1 MTAVDRVRRAQ
12 RLLGVGAVTAALAWG
27 AATALVILVAGALVS
42 KVSDS
47 LQMSAEGL
55 VIGALLAGLAVAAA
69 VMFRSR
75 RLASMSRVA
84 LWIEEAL
91 PTLQY
96 ALVTAIEPARTEFSD
111 GIDAVVSR
119 ADIHGLASRA
129 FGRMVLPAVGAVI
142 LAGALLYI
150 SPASGFARGAFIGKL
165 AGGGRAASGP
175 LASRIEKI
183 TAEVTPP
190 SYAGERT
197 SRLDDPSSITAL
209 IGSQIVIT
217 GEGSAAGVTA
227 DLGSAP
233 TQIRDRQGTWS
244 LSVPMPVKPV
254 ALTLHDRQFER
265 IVVLDPRADSPPK
278 VILASPAR
286 DTTMRVAKMVVHLS
300 ASATDDIG
308 LNSGYFEYLVTT
320 GSGEVF
326 SARTL
331 TTPIVRFNGSR
342 TGSLSSTLDLATLKL
357 NQGDVV
363 SIRAI
368 VQDVNTLSG
377 PGLATSDTRTFR
389 IARADEYDSVAVDAA
404 APPPV
409 DSSAM
414 SQRMLIMM
422 TEQLVKDQKKIQHTE
437 LVKRSGIIGDME
449 NRVKNRVHEILYELD
464 GGAAEEAPDPAAGLT
479 AEEPSEDVHAVQ
491 NPDLF
496 QAYQALWD
504 AVRSLEIAEPSVA
517 LPPMRVALK
526 ALDRARLANRL
537 YLRGTPPKVIIDIA
551 RVRMAGKEKGSG
563 SSRTPRT
570 RADSVRADLSQRFES
585 AIEALPKSPE
595 SAIRDLTLLRVE
607 ALSGSP
613 SFAAALSDAIDAF
626 HKGKDATLPLLRA
639 RRALDGDPQSKPG
652 LPSWSGTW

>member
-1 MTAVDRVRRAQ
+1 
-12 RLLGVGAVTAALAWG
+12 
-27 AATALVILVAGALVS
+27 
-42 KVSDS
+42 
-47 LQMSAEGL
+47 LQMSAKGL
-55 VIGALLAGLAVAAA
+55 VPAALLAGLAVASGIL
-69 VMFRSR
+69 FRWR

-111 GIDAVVSR
+111 GIDAAVSR
-119 ADIHGLASRA
+119 ADIHGLANRA
-129 FGRMVLPAVGAVI
+129 FGRKVLPAVGAVL
-142 LAGALLYI
+142 LACALLYI
-150 SPASGFARGAFIGKL
+150 SPASGFGRGAFIGKL
-165 AGGGRAASGP
+165 AGAGKATTEP

-190 SYAGERT
+190 SYT
-197 SRLDDPSSITAL
+197 SEGSSKLDDPSSITAL
-209 IGSQIVIT
+209 IGSRIVIT
-217 GEGSAAGVTA
+217 GQGSAAGVTG
-227 DLGSAP
+227 DLGSSP
-233 TQIRDRQGTWS
+233 TQVRDGQGTWS
-244 LSVPMPVKPV
+244 LSIPMPVKPV

-278 VILASPAR
+278 VVLASPAR
-286 DTTMRVAKMVVHLS
+286 DTTVRVAKLVIHLS
-300 ASATDDIG
+300 ANATDDIG
-308 LNSGYFEYLVTT
+308 LNGGYFEYLVTT

-331 TTPIVRFNGSR
+331 TTPMVRFNGSR
-342 TGSLSSTLDLATLKL
+342 SGSLSSTLDLATLKL

-368 VQDVNTLSG
+368 IQDVNTLSG

-404 APPPV
+404 APQPV

-422 TEQLVKDQKKIQHTE
+422 TEQLVKDQKKIQRTE
-437 LVKRSGIIGDME
+437 FVRRSGQIGDME
-449 NRVKNRVHEILYELD
+449 NGVKNRVHEILYELD
-464 GGAAEEAPDPAAGLT
+464 GGTAEEAPDPAAGLT

-517 LPPMRVALK
+517 LPPMRLALK

-551 RVRMAGKEKGSG
+551 RVRMAGKEKGNA

-570 RADSVRADLSQRFES
+570 RADSVRADLSRRFEN
-585 AIEALPKSPE
+585 AIESLAKSQA

-607 ALSGSP
+607 ALSDSP

-639 RRALDGDPQSKPG
+639 RRALDGEPQSTPG
-652 LPSWSGTW
+652 LPSWSGVW